1 MRSAAA
7 TRFHKRFDRKRPL
20 GSKHRSQAAGGKP
33 KQLPKSVVI
42 STKAGSIS
50 PAAERSLKARGR
62 HLLMQPLLTPEPLRF
77 SLDPAGEYAA
87 VLASSA
93 QAIDIYA
100 AAGAATDRPVYVVGS
115 QAAAAAERAGFSDIV
130 VAADARALAGK
141 IRLSLKPEA
150 GKILYIAGRHR
161 ARDMLRMLGE
171 YEVELV
177 ELYAAKPATALNPST
192 LRAFKNGRVQQF
204 TILSV
209 RAADAFATAARKHGI
224 LRQARAAEAVCLSPR
239 IAARMMAHGW
249 RRTWAAPAP
258 QMRIAEAYIIGGQAD
273 PPLLAAQ
280 GEAQSPPA
288 SQGQDNQSMPAHGNE
303 AASSSDPA
311 LAANAAA
318 AEPAPIAPRPSPA
331 PPGSQKPEQSM
342 DRTVS
347 NSYAPP
353 AGTKSPGWPAFIGL
367 AVLAAIGGYLLWQSG
382 QNQAESLRGQIAS
395 LEEQIA
401 DVGSDPGEEQR
412 QAIAALADKNAADL
426 ASNGERLSGLEAS
439 VAGIPATT
447 ERLEAATAG
456 NAAAV
461 ESADGAI
468 TELKTQVDLLTNG
481 RAEDQQTLTAA
492 IEALTAEQ
500 NKLSDQGQALAE
512 RTDAA
517 AASLDD
523 TKGAIAAIGEAIA
536 TSDET
541 IAETGSRMDAVEAK
555 MAAIEEWSKGA
566 NPASIANALVA
577 LADLRILFER
587 GLPFDAALARASA
600 ATGEDS
606 PAEDWAVK
614 YASVGIPN
622 EPMLASAL
630 RVIAGE
636 LPAPKV
642 DASGNAIVDS
652 VIGAFLS
659 GVEISGVFESSD
671 EPVRDAV
678 KQAVGKLDNGDFE
691 GADALLAPVAEQVPA
706 IGEWRASYSAR
717 QSADAAIAAWQDN
730 VLAKVGEGIQ

>member
-1 MRSAAA
+1 
-7 TRFHKRFDRKRPL
+7 
-20 GSKHRSQAAGGKP
+20 
-33 KQLPKSVVI
+33 
-42 STKAGSIS
+42 
-50 PAAERSLKARGR
+50 
-62 HLLMQPLLTPEPLRF
+62 
-77 SLDPAGEYAA
+77 
-87 VLASSA
+87 
-93 QAIDIYA
+93 
-100 AAGAATDRPVYVVGS
+100 
-115 QAAAAAERAGFSDIV
+115 
-130 VAADARALAGK
+130 
-141 IRLSLKPEA
+141 
-150 GKILYIAGRHR
+150 
-161 ARDMLRMLGE
+161 
-171 YEVELV
+171 
-177 ELYAAKPATALNPST
+177 
-192 LRAFKNGRVQQF
+192 
-204 TILSV
+204 
-209 RAADAFATAARKHGI
+209 
-224 LRQARAAEAVCLSPR
+224 
-239 IAARMMAHGW
+239 
-249 RRTWAAPAP
+249 
-258 QMRIAEAYIIGGQAD
+258 
-273 PPLLAAQ
+273 
-280 GEAQSPPA
+280 
-288 SQGQDNQSMPAHGNE
+288 
-303 AASSSDPA
+303 
-311 LAANAAA
+311 
-318 AEPAPIAPRPSPA
+318 
-331 PPGSQKPEQSM
+331 M

-395 LEEQIA
+395 LEDQIA
-401 DVGSDPGEEQR
+401 AVGSDPGEEQR

-439 VAGIPATT
+439 VAAIPATT

-500 NKLSDQGQALAE
+500 NKLSNQSQGLAE

-523 TKGAIAAIGEAIA
+523 TKGAVAAIGEAIA
-536 TSDET
+536 TTDET

-587 GLPFDAALARASA
+587 GLPFDAALARVST

-606 PAEDWAVK
+606 PAEDWAVI

-706 IGEWRASYSAR
+706 IAEWRASYSAR